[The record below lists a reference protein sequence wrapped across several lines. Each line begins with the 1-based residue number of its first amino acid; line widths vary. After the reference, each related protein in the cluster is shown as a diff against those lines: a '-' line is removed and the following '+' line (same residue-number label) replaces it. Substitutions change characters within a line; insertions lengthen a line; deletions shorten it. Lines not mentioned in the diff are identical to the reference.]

1 MWRSLRKNKYET
13 SGSVF
18 SDTFQILAKD
28 RKGGYSATKN
38 FSCLCQIMH
47 IAVKNNLARPIYI
60 IHLQILII

>member
-28 RKGGYSATKN
+28 RKGGGSATEKIFLPMSDN
-38 FSCLCQIMH
+38 ACSCQ
-47 IAVKNNLARPIYI
+47 K
-60 IHLQILII
+60 